1 MTLEKLENEM
11 REALKAG
18 NKVRRTVIGEM
29 VTAVQKASTSGK
41 KRVEIT
47 ENLVDETL
55 QKVQK
60 TYQEMVDTCPAER
73 AELLE
78 DYKTQLEIVKEFAP
92 QLITDEAVIME
103 MITKAMSA
111 TGLAMT
117 KKNRGAIMKIVAPA
131 VKGKAD
137 MKVVNKLVGE
147 MLV

>member
-92 QLITDEAVIME
+92 QLVTDEAVIME

-117 KKNRGAIMKIVAPA
+117 KKNRGAIMKVVAPA